1 MFVWKGKKFRGWNF
15 LARLFFGYHFCSFF
29 RDVTKGS
36 KFQKNYWNGQKGFCL
51 SVIFTACYL
60 MTFFS
65 LNTESTGNANKA
77 SSKMRQKPGSN
88 LVTNDIGTGII
99 SSHYS
104 LFISHDLGIQISK
117 KNFRKNW
124 NFINL
129 GWFLEVN
136 FFP

>member
-1 MFVWKGKKFRGWNF
+1 
-15 LARLFFGYHFCSFF
+15 
-29 RDVTKGS
+29 
-36 KFQKNYWNGQKGFCL
+36 
-51 SVIFTACYL
+51 

-65 LNTESTGNANKA
+65 LSLESTGNANKA
-77 SSKMRQKPGSN
+77 SSKTRQKPGSN
-88 LVTNDIGTGII
+88 LETNDIGTDII

-129 GWFLEVN
+129 GWFIEVNVKILN